1 MNLLAYP
8 KPISQPMAIGFQFPI
23 SKIISPVIF
32 VCLLFF
38 TASCKSTIE
47 RKDLLGRWNYIKV
60 VNADPEDITSDEELK
75 QASPAIIF
83 TETNDLIIEWG
94 GKQLSRGKYKLDGK
108 MIRYTESLQGGRTRE
123 FPFLI
128 SKLSD
133 NELVFQTMEKNYT
146 LVTAIKQR

>member
-1 MNLLAYP
+1 MNLLTFC
-8 KPISQPMAIGFQFPI
+8 KPIPHFQFPI
-23 SKIISPVIF
+23 IKIISPAIF
-32 VCLLFF
+32 ACFLFCF
-38 TASCKSTIE
+38 SSCTSSIE
-47 RKDLLGRWNYIKV
+47 QKDLYGRWNYIKV

-75 QASPAIIF
+75 QALPAIIF

-108 MIRYTESLQGGRTRE
+108 MIRYTESLEGGRTRE

-128 SKLSD
+128 SKLNA

-146 LVTAIKQR
+146 MVTAIR

>member
-1 MNLLAYP
+1 MNLLTYP
-8 KPISQPMAIGFQFPI
+8 KPISHPIAIGSPFPI
-23 SKIISPVIF
+23 FKILIPVIF
-32 VCLLFF
+32 SSFLFF
-38 TASCKSTIE
+38 MSSCTSSIE
-47 RKDLLGRWNYIKV
+47 QKDLLGRWNYIKV

-133 NELVFQTMEKNYT
+133 NELVFQTMEKNFT
-146 LVTAIKQR
+146 LVTAIR

>member
-1 MNLLAYP
+1 M
-8 KPISQPMAIGFQFPI
+8 
-23 SKIISPVIF
+23 
-32 VCLLFF
+32 FF
-38 TASCKSTIE
+38 MSSCTSSIE
-47 RKDLLGRWNYIKV
+47 QKDLLGRWNYIKV

-133 NELVFQTMEKNYT
+133 NELVFQTMEKNFT
-146 LVTAIKQR
+146 LVTAIR

>member
-1 MNLLAYP
+1 MKHYTY
-8 KPISQPMAIGFQFPI
+8 
-23 SKIISPVIF
+23 IIA
-32 VCLLFF
+32 CLLLFF
-38 TASCKSTIE
+38 FSCNKSIE
-47 RKDLLGRWNYIKV
+47 QEDLYGKWKYVKV

-83 TETNDLIIEWG
+83 TETNDIIIEWG
-94 GKQLSRGKYKLDGK
+94 GKQLSKGKYKLDGK
-108 MIRYTESLQGGRTRE
+108 MIRYTESLEGGRTRE

-146 LVTAIKQR
+146 VVTAIR

>member
-1 MNLLAYP
+1 MKFTFPVLIFCILLC
-8 KPISQPMAIGFQFPI
+8 SSCSFEVE
-23 SKIISPVIF
+23 KI
-32 VCLLFF
+32 
-38 TASCKSTIE
+38 
-47 RKDLLGRWNYIKV
+47 DLLGRWNYVKV

-94 GKQLSRGKYKLDGK
+94 DKQLSKGKYKLDGK
-108 MIRYTESLQGGRTRE
+108 MIRYTESLEGGRTRE

-133 NELVFQTMEKNYT
+133 TELVFQTMEKNYSR
-146 LVTAIKQR
+146 VTAIKQH